1 MFAMSWTSWTVGP
14 CWTMLDPAKACNE
27 VGVTPS
33 FQIIQKKMEFVPT
46 LMATKALL
54 RWVKNSGFQRDRRLA
69 IQF

>member
-1 MFAMSWTSWTVGP
+1 
-14 CWTMLDPAKACNE
+14 MLDPAKACNE

>member
-1 MFAMSWTSWTVGP
+1 
-14 CWTMLDPAKACNE
+14 MLDPAKACNE

-54 RWVKNSGFQRDRRLA
+54 LRWVKISGFFGTAD
-69 IQF
+69 